1 MKALTFVS
9 MILLATS
16 GATAQTASVQA
27 VDAAPVASF
36 QAKNADLAVSR
47 ICMRCLIG
55 G

>member
-9 MILLATS
+9 IILLATS
-16 GATAQTASVQA
+16 GVTAQPLTVQS
-27 VDAAPVASF
+27 VDAGPTASF
-36 QAKNADLAVSR
+36 QATQADVAVSR